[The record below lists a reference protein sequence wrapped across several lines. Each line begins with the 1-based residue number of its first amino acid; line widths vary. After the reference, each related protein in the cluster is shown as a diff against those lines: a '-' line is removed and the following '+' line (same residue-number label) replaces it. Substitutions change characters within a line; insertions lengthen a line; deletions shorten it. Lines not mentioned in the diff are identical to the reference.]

1 MSTEKLQDNYRK
13 GKRWLQKNLLD
24 VDKKGT
30 KWV

>member
-13 GKRWLQKNLLD
+13 GKRLLQKNLLD

-30 KWV
+30 K